1 MQAPAQAQAPI
12 EAAEWKPMETSFK
25 SGGASEFIPKGK
37 MVATSEQFP
46 DFDDDDKPKKAGKGK
61 GKKGGKKT
69 TVVSKPAAPVE
80 EEVVDDSTPWKGK
93 PSAFFNMKTAA
104 ESLNDAGNPMDFEMN
119 DDQWKFIFK
128 HYPEFGG
135 APYEMMVW
143 LFGESKRVE
152 DLNAEAYGKPG
163 NSGTN
168 AMDEEDDTLNDN
180 KYDKA
185 FGKK

>member
-1 MQAPAQAQAPI
+1 M

-25 SGGASEFIPKGK
+25 AGGASEFIPKGK

-46 DFDDDDKPKKAGKGK
+46 DLDDALGDDKPKKGGK
-61 GKKGGKKT
+61 GKKGKGGKKT
-69 TVVSKPAAPVE
+69 VVTTKPSAPIE
-80 EEVVDDSTPWKGK
+80 EEVVDETTPWKGK
-93 PSAFFNMKTAA
+93 PSTFFNMKTAA
-104 ESLNDAGNPMDFEMN
+104 ESLNDAGNPMNFEMN
-119 DDQWKFIFK
+119 DNQWKFIFK

-152 DLNAEAYGKPG
+152 DLNAEAYGKPN

-168 AMDEEDDTLNDN
+168 AQDDDDDESLGES
-180 KYDKA
+180 KYDKGFA
-185 FGKK
+185 KK